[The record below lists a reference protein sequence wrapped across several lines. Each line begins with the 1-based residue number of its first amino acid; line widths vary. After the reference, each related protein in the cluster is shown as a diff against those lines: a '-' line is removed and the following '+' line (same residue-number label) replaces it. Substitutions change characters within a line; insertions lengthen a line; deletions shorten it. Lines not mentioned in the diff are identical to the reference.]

1 MKCLEL
7 ANMIL
12 SLIVLILIVSFFQPM
27 KNFRI

>member
-1 MKCLEL
+1 
-7 ANMIL
+7 MIL